1 MYRKAV
7 IILSFVMVCALPAC
21 SALNTPAKKPQQT
34 QQGGQGREQVRF
46 DPDLAEKVKETV
58 KTVAGVEDATAVVIN
73 KEISTAIKV
82 TGFERL
88 RLKKINEEAY
98 KQIKDANQGYT
109 VYLTSDKKL
118 FSLIQKAERQ
128 AGKNPRGDKAR
139 EIKQQVDKIN
149 QDMRG

>member
-7 IILSFVMVCALPAC
+7 IILSIVMVCALPAC
-21 SALNTPAKKPQQT
+21 SANAPAKKPQQT

-46 DPDLAEKVKETV
+46 DPELAEKVKETV
-58 KTVAGVEDATAVVIN
+58 KTVGGVEDATAVVIN

-88 RLKKINEEAY
+88 RLKKIKEEAY

-109 VYLTSDKKL
+109 VRLTSDKKL
-118 FSLIQKAERQ
+118 FSLIQKAEGQ